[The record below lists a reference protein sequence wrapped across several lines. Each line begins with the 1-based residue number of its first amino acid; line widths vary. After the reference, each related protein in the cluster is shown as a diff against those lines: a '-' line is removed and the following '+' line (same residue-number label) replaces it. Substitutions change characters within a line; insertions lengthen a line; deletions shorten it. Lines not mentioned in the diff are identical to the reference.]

1 MNERDEGREVVGHE
15 EGEREKKI
23 AGNEANKLTGTMVT
37 KYVRYF
43 KYSGK
48 MYSLVRVYLQSV
60 HRC

>member
-1 MNERDEGREVVGHE
+1 MVGHE

-37 KYVRYF
+37 KYVRHF
-43 KYSGK
+43 KHSGK
-48 MYSLVRVYLQSV
+48 MFSFVRVYLQSV